1 VNLVQANLSEANLTG
16 TNLIKAALQY
26 ASLSGANLQ
35 NANLS
40 GANLQNANLNR
51 ANLQNANLSGANLQG
66 SNLSAANLQN
76 ANLSETNLQK
86 ANLFNAIMPNGK
98 ICNQPNYSEKP
109 PIMILENA
117 AQDSSTILSEFIS
130 TLDKSNRTLIKTCIS
145 RGKVEILKSLDGNYD
160 LLIMCPNQK
169 VQGFVKFYSLTSNF
183 QQFVGNFGK
192 IMICTTRDRIQLIAD
207 EEINLYED
215 FHENFLTIDFRHYAL
230 MNHKSHNWYIVIP
243 R

>member
-1 VNLVQANLSEANLTG
+1 
-16 TNLIKAALQY
+16 
-26 ASLSGANLQ
+26 
-35 NANLS
+35 
-40 GANLQNANLNR
+40 
-51 ANLQNANLSGANLQG
+51 
-66 SNLSAANLQN
+66 LSAANLQN

-86 ANLFNAIMPNGK
+86 ANLFNAIMPNGE

-160 LLIMCPNQK
+160 LLIMCPTQK
-169 VQGFVKFYSLTSNF
+169 VPVSVKFYSLTSNF

>member
-40 GANLQNANLNR
+40 GANLQNANLKG

-66 SNLSAANLQN
+66 SNLSEANLQN

-86 ANLFNAIMPNGK
+86 ANLFNAIMPNGE
-98 ICNQPNYSEKP
+98 ICNQPKYSEKP

-160 LLIMCPNQK
+160 LLIMCPTPK
-169 VQGFVKFYSLTSNF
+169 VPVSVKFYSLTSNF
-183 QQFVGNFGK
+183 QHFVGNFGK
-192 IMICTTRDRIQLIAD
+192 IMICTTRDRIELIAD
-207 EEINLYED
+207 SEMNFSED
-215 FHENFLTIDFRHYAL
+215 FDETLWTIDFRHYAL